1 MALPRDVGVGLS
13 ERELEII
20 EHLARGLT
28 NQEIAQVL
36 SISKR
41 TVDNHVSNIFTKT
54 GTRNRVVLINWAMD
68 HGKVCRDGFNCCS
81 LPEPGGQPFS
91 RSHP

>member
-1 MALPRDVGVGLS
+1 MGG
-13 ERELEII
+13 I
-20 EHLARGLT
+20 
-28 NQEIAQVL
+28 QVL

-54 GTRNRVVLINWAMD
+54 GARNRVVLINWAMD
-68 HGKVCRDGFNCCS
+68 NGKVCRDGFNCCS
-81 LPEPGGQPFS
+81 LPEPGGQPQIFS